1 MRFHV
6 LVFALSLFV
15 VACSDTGGEKAST
28 DLSQLSPEQV
38 CKLWQKSVDS
48 NDFETAKQLS
58 TPKTREFVA
67 SIEKLIGGDESG
79 MALDTT
85 VFLSMNCTENGEDAN
100 CAYTFQLEGEVV
112 ADSFFLKRID
122 GKWLVDIKEEPFIEE
137 EDTEEILKQLNE
149 GTEMLF
155 E

>member
-6 LVFALSLFV
+6 LVLAFLLLTFACENSSADKSVTNF
-15 VACSDTGGEKAST
+15 
-28 DLSQLSPEQV
+28 SQLSPEQV

-48 NDFETAKQLS
+48 NDFETAKKLS
-58 TPKTREFVA
+58 TPRTKEFVT

-85 VFLSMNCTENGEDAN
+85 VFLSMNCNENGDNAN
-100 CAYTFQLEGEVV
+100 CAYTFQLEGEIV
-112 ADSFFLKRID
+112 ADSFFLKRMD
-122 GKWLVDIKEEPFIEE
+122 GKWLVDIKEEPFLDE